1 MIVRVLQESDAKS
14 YQEVRLSGLRNDPD
28 AFGSTFEREK
38 EFSLETVISRISPTQ
53 DKFVLGAFVEG
64 ELVGIVAFVREV
76 GMKIAHKGNIF
87 GMYVAP
93 EMRGT
98 GVGRELLLELIK
110 KAKDMEDLEQI
121 NLTVISGN
129 SNAKK
134 LYASLG
140 FEIYGTERNA
150 IKYKGQYFDEDL
162 MALKL

>member
-14 YQEVRLSGLRNDPD
+14 YKEVRLSGLRNDPD
-28 AFGSTFEREK
+28 AFGSTYEREK
-38 EFSLETVISRISPTQ
+38 EFSLETVISRISPNQ
-53 DKFVLGAFVEG
+53 DRFVLGAFVEG

-76 GMKIAHKGNIF
+76 GMKITHKGNIY
-87 GMYVAP
+87 GMYVVP
-93 EMRGT
+93 EMRGA

-110 KAKDMEDLEQI
+110 KAKGMEDLEQI

-129 SNAKK
+129 SIAKK
-134 LYASLG
+134 LYTSLG
-140 FEIYGTERNA
+140 FENYGTERNA